1 MNDDY
6 VNSSGGYRFKSCGIR
21 LRTAVLFVK
30 SLRTLLLLDSS
41 LFNSGKTRNR
51 KNSIK
56 KKSIPYLHPT
66 TYSLNQ
72 ISTNQGTT
80 QYFACS
86 CVFKFKSKPLLN
98 SPQKNVRNLN
108 SALDSFET
116 WSIDMTSTDLVASK
130 FIVCNTDDIIFY
142 MTDVLIDRVIYND
155 RVTGETETEVNRVK
169 SSMFFRL
176 ELDIV
181 FTFSCFV
188 LHRQCL
194 QLGNNY

>member
-1 MNDDY
+1 
-6 VNSSGGYRFKSCGIR
+6 
-21 LRTAVLFVK
+21 
-30 SLRTLLLLDSS
+30 
-41 LFNSGKTRNR
+41 
-51 KNSIK
+51 
-56 KKSIPYLHPT
+56 
-66 TYSLNQ
+66 
-72 ISTNQGTT
+72 
-80 QYFACS
+80 
-86 CVFKFKSKPLLN
+86 
-98 SPQKNVRNLN
+98 
-108 SALDSFET
+108 
-116 WSIDMTSTDLVASK
+116 MTSTDLVASK